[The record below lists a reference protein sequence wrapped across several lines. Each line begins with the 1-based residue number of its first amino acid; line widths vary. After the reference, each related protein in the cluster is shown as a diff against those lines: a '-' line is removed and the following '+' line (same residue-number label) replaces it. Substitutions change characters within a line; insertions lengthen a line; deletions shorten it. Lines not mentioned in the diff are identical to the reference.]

1 MKKKIVRLTEY
12 DLRRIVKKVINEE
25 QNLEMEVDKLIDD
38 AEIMNAL
45 ETEEETEE
53 EIEIPEVILQ
63 LEKNPP
69 RWYIRLKKRIERKR
83 REINSR
89 TSYKQKKKLKKINR
103 ILGGVAITTT
113 VAIIALL
120 TKFNDKFKN
129 ILNGFT
135 GTVSGGNSSSGSGGE
150 GLIGFGNRIPRQRP

>member
-38 AEIMNAL
+38 SEIMNAL

-69 RWYIRLKKRIERKR
+69 RWYIRLKQKIIRLKKKNEMRRRK
-83 REINSR
+83 NMGGK
-89 TSYKQKKKLKKINR
+89 SYKERERNKKIGR
-103 ILGGVAITTT
+103 TILGAVVPLETI
-113 VAIIALL
+113 IIALFY
-120 TKFNDKFKN
+120 K
-129 ILNGFT
+129 LNSGFRNLVDDVRR
-135 GTVSGGNSSSGSGGE
+135 GR
-150 GLIGFGNRIPRQRP
+150 LRIPNN

>member
-38 AEIMNAL
+38 SEIMNAL

-69 RWYIRLKKRIERKR
+69 RWYIKLKQKIIRLKKKKEMR
-83 REINSR
+83 RRRNMGGK
-89 TSYKQKKKLKKINR
+89 SYKERERNKKIGR
-103 ILGGVAITTT
+103 TILGAIVPLETI
-113 VAIIALL
+113 IIALFY
-120 TKFNDKFKN
+120 K
-129 ILNGFT
+129 LNSGFRNLVDDVRR
-135 GTVSGGNSSSGSGGE
+135 GR
-150 GLIGFGNRIPRQRP
+150 LRIPNN

>member
-38 AEIMNAL
+38 SEIMNAL
-45 ETEEETEE
+45 ETEEEIEE

-69 RWYIRLKKRIERKR
+69 RWYIRLKQKIIRLKKKNEMRRRKN
-83 REINSR
+83 IGGK
-89 TSYKQKKKLKKINR
+89 SYKERERNKKIGR
-103 ILGGVAITTT
+103 TILGAVVPLETI
-113 VAIIALL
+113 IIALFY
-120 TKFNDKFKN
+120 K
-129 ILNGFT
+129 LNSGFRNLVDDVRR
-135 GTVSGGNSSSGSGGE
+135 GR
-150 GLIGFGNRIPRQRP
+150 LRIPNN

>member
-38 AEIMNAL
+38 SEIMNAL

-69 RWYIRLKKRIERKR
+69 RWYIKLKQKIIRVKKKKQTR
-83 REINSR
+83 RRRNMGGK
-89 TSYKQKKKLKKINR
+89 SYKERERNKKIGR
-103 ILGGVAITTT
+103 TILGAVVPLETI
-113 VAIIALL
+113 IIALFY
-120 TKFNDKFKN
+120 K
-129 ILNGFT
+129 LNSGFRNLVDDVRR
-135 GTVSGGNSSSGSGGE
+135 GR
-150 GLIGFGNRIPRQRP
+150 LRIPNN